1 MIGIKILK
9 KVAKGCIAGVDL
21 CLAVP
26 IALCIPFV
34 AFMCKY
40 LTRVGKEFVAQQN
53 ILFLS
58 GGATVED
65 CYKKFGSLEPLF
77 NYDGPITSFDRVILF
92 WYPVKNNLTISVRS
106 DYIINERRGIRFFN
120 LMTHLLLL
128 LEFLSVVKKK
138 SIKVVRAFDPFERGL
153 MAWAL
158 SRITRIPCCVSLHA
172 DYEKRESL
180 QGGVIPRILGS
191 KAFASRVEQ
200 FVYHHVDLILPIR
213 ESLAEKVKA
222 KGGTTR
228 KIRIFPHGVDLSAFS
243 FLNSLEWL
251 SGKERLSGRKI
262 ISIVCRLEKEN
273 YTTDVLS
280 VAEILSK
287 RREDNIF
294 LIAGDGRQ
302 MESMKAQIILRGL
315 AERVLLL
322 GFIPMEQ
329 VVSLRQNSFLSLCL
343 MGGFS
348 LIEACAAGRPVISYD
363 VEWHSELVHNNETG
377 FLIPEGDV
385 AEVVGRIEYLLDH
398 PCIADEMGEK
408 ARSLAWKHH
417 SRKVTTHVKE
427 AIYGELLAMNK
438 RGLRSGQGTHNK

>member
-1 MIGIKILK
+1 
-9 KVAKGCIAGVDL
+9 
-21 CLAVP
+21 
-26 IALCIPFV
+26 
-34 AFMCKY
+34 
-40 LTRVGKEFVAQQN
+40 
-53 ILFLS
+53 
-58 GGATVED
+58 
-65 CYKKFGSLEPLF
+65 
-77 NYDGPITSFDRVILF
+77 
-92 WYPVKNNLTISVRS
+92 
-106 DYIINERRGIRFFN
+106 
-120 LMTHLLLL
+120 
-128 LEFLSVVKKK
+128 
-138 SIKVVRAFDPFERGL
+138 

-158 SRITRIPCCVSLHA
+158 SRITGIPCCVSLHA

-180 QGGVIPRILGS
+180 QGGVIPSILGS
-191 KAFASRVEQ
+191 KAFAARVEQ

-213 ESLAEKVKA
+213 ESLAEKVKT
-222 KGGTTR
+222 KGGTTS

-243 FLNSLEWL
+243 FVNSLEWL
-251 SGKERLSGRKI
+251 SGKERLSDRKI

-294 LIAGDGRQ
+294 LIAGDGSQ

-398 PCIADEMGEK
+398 PCSIT
-408 ARSLAWKHH
+408 S
-417 SRKVTTHVKE
+417 VE
-427 AIYGELLAMNK
+427 APFSEGDDAC
-438 RGLRSGQGTHNK
+438 